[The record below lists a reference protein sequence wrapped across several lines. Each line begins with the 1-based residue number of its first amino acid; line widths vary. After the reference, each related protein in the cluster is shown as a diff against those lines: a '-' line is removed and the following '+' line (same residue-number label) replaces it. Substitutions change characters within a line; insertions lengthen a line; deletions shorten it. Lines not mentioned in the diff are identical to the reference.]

1 MHVSCPPA
9 PTGPANRLG
18 YVRRRQVTGPG
29 DGPGSSDRARGTKGS
44 TCDEQAGTCP
54 KEARDEQSI
63 GRTPSGFPPY
73 SRAADIRELR
83 YQGTG
88 DQIVPGIDVRSL
100 TKAFGAT
107 VAVDGISFEV
117 PEGGFTTLLGPSG
130 CGKTTTLRILA
141 GLERPDSGEV
151 TIGSQVAV
159 SPERGIFVPAERR
172 NVGVVF
178 QSYAL
183 WPHMTVFDQV
193 AYPLRVRRDR
203 ARLRERVLEV
213 IELVDLGSQASR
225 YPSQLSGGQQ
235 QRVALARALVFGPSV
250 LLLDEPLS
258 NLDAELRAQ
267 VRTELGR
274 VHKETGVTWVYVTH
288 DQSEALALSDH
299 ILVMSHGQII
309 ESGPPHDIY
318 DRPSTVYGA
327 QFVGAANC
335 LTGKLAAVARNHVV
349 VELDTGDTV
358 RAVAEDVTSSDVGK
372 KATVII
378 RAEDVLIGVDGPGD
392 ANELVGDVRQVTY
405 LGSHKQLVISV
416 GTEMLAV
423 NASKDLR
430 ELLNTKVTL
439 RVPVERVRA
448 ILESRVPGH
457 VSDDPAAVESGQ
469 AGIAL

>member
-1 MHVSCPPA
+1 L
-9 PTGPANRLG
+9 N
-18 YVRRRQVTGPG
+18 
-29 DGPGSSDRARGTKGS
+29 
-44 TCDEQAGTCP
+44 
-54 KEARDEQSI
+54 
-63 GRTPSGFPPY
+63 
-73 SRAADIRELR
+73 
-83 YQGTG
+83 
-88 DQIVPGIDVRSL
+88 
-100 TKAFGAT
+100 KAFGAT
-107 VAVDGISFEV
+107 AAVNGISFVV

-151 TIGSQVAV
+151 SIGSRVVV

-193 AYPLRVRRDR
+193 AYPLRVRKDK
-203 ARLRERVLEV
+203 ARLRERVLNA
-213 IELVDLGSQASR
+213 IELVGLGSHVSR

-267 VRTELGR
+267 VRTELSR
-274 VHKETGVTWVYVTH
+274 IHKETGVTSVYVTH

-299 ILVMSHGQII
+299 ILVMSRGQII

-335 LTGKLAAVARNHVV
+335 LIGRLADVARNHVV
-349 VELDTGDTV
+349 VELNTGDMV
-358 RAVAEDVTSSDVGK
+358 RAVAEGVTSSDIGK
-372 KATVII
+372 KATIII
-378 RAEDVLIGVDGPGD
+378 RAEDVLIGAQGSGD
-392 ANELVGDVRQVTY
+392 INEFVGDVCQVTY
-405 LGSHKQLVISV
+405 LGSHKQLVIAV

-423 NASKDLR
+423 DAPKDLR

-439 RVPVERVRA
+439 RVAVERVRA
-448 ILESRVPGH
+448 ILESEVSGRVI
-457 VSDDPAAVESGQ
+457 DDPTVEEYGQ
-469 AGIAL
+469 ARMAL